1 MTKSTKSIFK
11 TATMAHLVMA
21 LSAISRALSELAR
34 SQRPY

>member
-1 MTKSTKSIFK
+1 MIKSIKSIFK
-11 TATMAHLVMA
+11 TLTMAHLVMD